1 MSGSQRG
8 GLLFVRMSKEQ
19 SLGVLADVLADTL
32 GVQGPEAGWCSAGP
46 LFQASE
52 WASGSEARS

>member
-1 MSGSQRG
+1 M
-8 GLLFVRMSKEQ
+8 FVRMSKEQ

-32 GVQGPEAGWCSAGP
+32 CVQGPEAGWCSAGP